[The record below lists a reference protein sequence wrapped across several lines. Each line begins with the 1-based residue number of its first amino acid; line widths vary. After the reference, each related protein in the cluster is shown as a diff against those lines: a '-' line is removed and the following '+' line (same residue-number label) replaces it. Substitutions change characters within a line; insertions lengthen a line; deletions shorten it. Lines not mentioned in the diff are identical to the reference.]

1 LRIIRD
7 ISSDFKARSLTGL
20 VQTPL
25 GIAVLVILAVLLGA
39 VTIMGGISAGILI
52 LIIMVAIPSVYAI
65 VAYPV
70 FGIICLMS
78 MAAFL
83 FFIQRLLGV
92 DLPLGTVLDG
102 MQVLL
107 LLGFFIRQKV
117 KPDWSVFKGP
127 VATIILIWIAYN
139 LLQVINPWAESRMAW
154 VYTVRSMAILT
165 LMYFIFVY
173 QINSVKSI
181 RIVIKVWL
189 ILAFIAALYAYKQE
203 YIGIAASELAAM
215 ESDALTTS
223 LLFIDGHWRKYSIF
237 SDPVTFAYNMVI
249 SSLVCIC
256 LISGPVVKWQKI
268 VLAVFTLLM
277 LNAMLFSGTRG
288 AYVLIPVAL
297 ILFAVLQ
304 FSRRILVFSTVAAFV
319 ILVMIN
325 IPTSNVSL
333 VRFQSAF
340 KPSEDASYNVR
351 KQNQK
356 RIQPYILSHPIGG
369 GLGATGVWGVMF
381 APYSFLASFPPDSGY
396 MRVAAELGWIGL
408 FLFCALMCIVLKSG
422 IDSFYMIRNPEL
434 KMYCLAMT
442 LTLFAL
448 NIGNFPQEAV
458 VQYPNNILFYMAMAI
473 IQVTRRLDKKQQ
485 LSEQSM

>member
-1 LRIIRD
+1 
-7 ISSDFKARSLTGL
+7 
-20 VQTPL
+20 
-25 GIAVLVILAVLLGA
+25 
-39 VTIMGGISAGILI
+39 
-52 LIIMVAIPSVYAI
+52 
-65 VAYPV
+65 
-70 FGIICLMS
+70 
-78 MAAFL
+78 
-83 FFIQRLLGV
+83 
-92 DLPLGTVLDG
+92 
-102 MQVLL
+102 
-107 LLGFFIRQKV
+107 
-117 KPDWSVFKGP
+117 
-127 VATIILIWIAYN
+127 
-139 LLQVINPWAESRMAW
+139 
-154 VYTVRSMAILT
+154 
-165 LMYFIFVY
+165 
-173 QINSVKSI
+173 
-181 RIVIKVWL
+181 
-189 ILAFIAALYAYKQE
+189 
-203 YIGIAASELAAM
+203 
-215 ESDALTTS
+215 
-223 LLFIDGHWRKYSIF
+223 
-237 SDPVTFAYNMVI
+237 
-249 SSLVCIC
+249 
-256 LISGPVVKWQKI
+256 
-268 VLAVFTLLM
+268 
-277 LNAMLFSGTRG
+277 
-288 AYVLIPVAL
+288 
-297 ILFAVLQ
+297 
-304 FSRRILVFSTVAAFV
+304 
-319 ILVMIN
+319 MIN